1 MRYVAEDEIQTTIT
15 STVHIVTIDII
26 LIDKKLN

>member
-15 STVHIVTIDII
+15 TVHIATIDII